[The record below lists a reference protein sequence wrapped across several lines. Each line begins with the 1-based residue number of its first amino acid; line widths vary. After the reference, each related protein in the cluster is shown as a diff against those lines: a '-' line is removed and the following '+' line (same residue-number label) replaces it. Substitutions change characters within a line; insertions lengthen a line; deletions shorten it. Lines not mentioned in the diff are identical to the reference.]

1 MSKIVLDEKEVNELM
16 ETFDWQKSVYL
27 KELKKVTSVISQ
39 LNQLQYNQ
47 EELNKKIIL
56 NGMAQTSVSTK
67 TEKILDKLEIVDSIQ
82 NNLEEIERTSKVLL
96 DNHLINI
103 RSDEFI
109 EPIRLK
115 IETEQFFFNSS
126 LKENRELIK
135 TKIDEINEKI
145 AEYLDKVQEQV
156 EQIQIAK
163 DVIDIRYQNYSEKL
177 GLHGEIFLENFQK
190 MEEKIEVNRDKN
202 LKIILYV
209 ISGISITTLIACGA
223 ILFKLFKLFH

>member
-1 MSKIVLDEKEVNELM
+1 MGKIVLDEKEVNELM

-27 KELKKVTSVISQ
+27 QELKKVTSVIAQ
-39 LNQLQYNQ
+39 LNQIKYGQ

-56 NGMAQTSVSTK
+56 NGMAQNSVCTK
-67 TEKILDKLEIVDSIQ
+67 TQNILDKLKIIDSIQ

-109 EPIRLK
+109 EPMRLK

-145 AEYLDKVQEQV
+145 AEYLEKVQEQV
-156 EQIQIAK
+156 KEIQIAK
-163 DVIDIRYQNYSEKL
+163 DVIDIRYENYTEKL
-177 GLHGEIFLENFQK
+177 GLYGEIFLQNFQN
-190 MEEKIEVNRDKN
+190 MEKEIELNRDKN
-202 LKIILYV
+202 LKLTLYV
-209 ISGISITTLIACGA
+209 TSGISITTLIVCGA

>member
-1 MSKIVLDEKEVNELM
+1 MSNSNELTIS
-16 ETFDWQKSVYL
+16 EVQKITATFRGAVAKLDQLHQDQQAIERQLLTNSVVQSNL
-27 KELKKVTSVISQ
+27 AAKQTL
-39 LNQLQYNQ
+39 LAD
-47 EELNKKIIL
+47 KI
-56 NGMAQTSVSTK
+56 
-67 TEKILDKLEIVDSIQ
+67 EIINSIQ
-82 NNLEEIERTSKVLL
+82 ENLEKIERTSKELL

-109 EPIRLK
+109 EPMRLK

-145 AEYLDKVQEQV
+145 AEYLEKVQEQV
-156 EQIQIAK
+156 KEIQIAK
-163 DVIDIRYQNYSEKL
+163 DVIDIRYENYIEKL
-177 GLHGEIFLENFQK
+177 GLYGEIFLENFQK

-202 LKIILYV
+202 LKLILYV
-209 ISGISITTLIACGA
+209 TAGISITTLIVCGA